1 MKDLLI
7 ANLASLA
14 TNTGK
19 KAKGGQEMRK
29 ILEVINPYV
38 LIKNGKIHKIGGKEL
53 LQEIDPAEVEIL
65 DGTGKTLLPGFVDP
79 HTHLVFGG
87 TREEEFSMRLRGET
101 YMAIMNK
108 GGGIKYTVR
117 KTREASHEEL
127 LRLGKKTLGA
137 MAEMG
142 ITTVEAK
149 SGYGLD
155 KETEIKQLRVAKAL
169 GELGR
174 IEVVS
179 TFMGAHDIPLEFSG
193 REEAFLEF
201 LLSEVL
207 PVVMEENLAEF
218 ADIFTEKNVFSLL
231 NSRTYLEKCRAFG
244 LKLKIHAD
252 EINDLGGAKLAA
264 ELNLT
269 SADHLLKANDE
280 GLRAMRD
287 KGVVAVLLPLTAFSL
302 KEDYARA
309 REMIDMGLPVA
320 LGTDFNPGSS
330 YSYSI
335 PLMIALACLQM
346 KMTPEE
352 ALTAVTLNGAAAL
365 DRADRIGTLEEGKD
379 ADMVIIDAPSYRFL
393 SYHFGMNLVETTIKG
408 GKIVYS
414 KRNRGESDDR
424 I

>member
-1 MKDLLI
+1 MKDILI
-7 ANLASLA
+7 ANLSSLA

-19 KAKGGQEMRK
+19 KAKGGKEMRE
-29 ILEVINPYV
+29 IFEIINPYV
-38 LIKNGKIHKIGGKEL
+38 LIRNGKIHKIGGKEI
-53 LQEIDPAEVEIL
+53 LQEIDPTQVEIL
-65 DGTGKTLLPGFVDP
+65 DGEGKTLLPGFVDP

-117 KTREASHEEL
+117 KTREASFLEL
-127 LRLGKKTLGA
+127 FSQGKKTLGA
-137 MAEMG
+137 MAELG

-155 KETEIKQLRVAKAL
+155 KETELKQLRVARALDAL
-169 GELGR
+169 GGV
-174 IEVVS
+174 EVVS
-179 TFMGAHDIPLEFSG
+179 TFMGAHDIPFEFAG
-193 REEAFLEF
+193 REEEFLEF

-207 PVVMEENLAEF
+207 PMVKEENLAEF
-218 ADIFTEKNVFSLL
+218 ADIFTEKNVFSLV
-231 NSRTYLEKCRAFG
+231 NSRIYLEKCREFG

-252 EINDLGGAKLAA
+252 EINDLGGAKLSA

-302 KEDYARA
+302 KEEYARA

-335 PLMIALACLQM
+335 PLIIALACLQM

-352 ALTAVTLNGAAAL
+352 ALTSVTLNSAAAL
-365 DRADRIGTLEEGKD
+365 NRADRIGTLEEGKD
-379 ADMVIIDAPSYRFL
+379 ADMTIIDATSYRFL

-408 GKIVYS
+408 GKIIYS
-414 KRNRGESDDR
+414 KRNRGE
-424 I
+424 